1 MLAHSSRSFVAV
13 IMELNPELR
22 NVIMLF
28 YLVLRA
34 LDTVED
40 DMTLDP
46 ELKIPLLRAFDSKLN
61 LKDWTFHGNG
71 PNEKDRVVLV
81 HFDSVLTEYHKL
93 QPKYQDVIKDVAHRM
108 GNGMADYV
116 VNDEFNLNGVAT
128 VKDYDLYC
136 HYVAGLVG
144 EGLTRMIVA
153 AGFGHP
159 DLADKMY
166 LSESMGL
173 FLQKT
178 NIIRD
183 FREDLEDGRSFWP
196 KEIWA
201 KHTDKLANFAR
212 PEYRQEAL
220 NCSTELVLNVLG
232 HVRDVLVYLSM
243 VYDHSTYCFCAI
255 PQVMA
260 IATLALVFQ
269 NPDVFERNV
278 KIRKGE
284 TCSLILECR
293 TYEGMLRVFSRYLRV
308 IHHKCPV
315 SDPLYLEIGMKC
327 GELEQFIEELNPDPS
342 HLPKGLE
349 PRKTVYSQLAQT
361 KIRKDVVVAKKL
373 WREQFA
379 CNASL
384 ALIAVCVVTLLSK
397 AY

>member
-1 MLAHSSRSFVAV
+1 
-13 IMELNPELR
+13 MELNPELR
-22 NVIMLF
+22 NVVMLF

-34 LDTVED
+34 LDTIED

-46 ELKIPLLRAFDSKLN
+46 ELKIPMLRTFDSKLN
-61 LKDWTFHGNG
+61 LKDWTFHGSG
-71 PNEKDRVVLV
+71 PNEKDRIVLV
-81 HFDSVLTEYHKL
+81 NFDSILTEYHKL
-93 QPKYQDVIKDVAHRM
+93 QPKYQDIIKDVTRKM

-116 VNDEFNLNGVAT
+116 VNEEFNFNGVAT

-144 EGLTRMIVA
+144 EGLTRMIA
-153 AGFGHP
+153 AADFGHP

-166 LSESMGL
+166 LSDSMGL

-183 FREDLEDGRSFWP
+183 FREDLDDGRSFWP

-201 KHTDKLANFAR
+201 KHTDKLTNFAQ
-212 PEYRQEAL
+212 PEHLQEAL
-220 NCSTELVLNVLG
+220 NCSSELVLNVLD
-232 HVRDVLVYLSM
+232 HVKDVLVYLSM

-269 NPDVFERNV
+269 NPYVFQKNV

-293 TYEGMLRVFSRYLRV
+293 TYEGVLNVFSRYLRV

-327 GELEQFIEELNPDPS
+327 GELEQFIEELNPNPS

-349 PRKTVYSQLAQT
+349 PRKTVYSELAQT
-361 KIRKDVVVAKKL
+361 KIRKDADVAKKL

-384 ALIAVCVVTLLSK
+384 ALVAVCVVTVLSK
-397 AY
+397 TY

>member
-1 MLAHSSRSFVAV
+1 
-13 IMELNPELR
+13 MELNPELR
-22 NVIMLF
+22 NVVMLF

-34 LDTVED
+34 LDTIED
-40 DMTLDP
+40 DMTLDT
-46 ELKIPLLRAFDSKLN
+46 ELKILMLRTFDSKLN
-61 LKDWTFHGNG
+61 LKEWTFHGSG
-71 PNEKDRVVLV
+71 PNEKDRIVLV
-81 HFDSVLTEYHKL
+81 NFDSILTEYHKL
-93 QPKYQDVIKDVAHRM
+93 QPKYQDIIKDVTRKM

-116 VNDEFNLNGVAT
+116 VNEEFNFNGVAT

-144 EGLTRMIVA
+144 EGLTRMIA
-153 AGFGHP
+153 AADFGHP
-159 DLADKMY
+159 DLANKMY
-166 LSESMGL
+166 LSDSMGL

-201 KHTDKLANFAR
+201 KHTDKLANFAK
-212 PEYRQEAL
+212 PEHLQEAL
-220 NCSTELVLNVLG
+220 NCSSELVLNVLD
-232 HVRDVLVYLSM
+232 HVKDVLVYLSM

-269 NPDVFERNV
+269 NPYVFQRNV

-293 TYEGMLRVFSRYLRV
+293 TYQGVLNVFSRYLRV

-327 GELEQFIEELNPDPS
+327 GELEQFIEELNPNPS

-349 PRKTVYSQLAQT
+349 PRKTVYSELAQT
-361 KIRKDVVVAKKL
+361 KIRKDADLAKSL

-384 ALIAVCVVTLLSK
+384 ALVALCVVTLLSK
-397 AY
+397 TY

>member
-1 MLAHSSRSFVAV
+1 MLAHCSRSFVAV

-22 NVIMLF
+22 NVVMLF

-34 LDTVED
+34 LDTIED
-40 DMTLDP
+40 DMTLDT
-46 ELKIPLLRAFDSKLN
+46 ELKIPMLRTFDSKLN
-61 LKDWTFHGNG
+61 LKEWTFHGSG
-71 PNEKDRVVLV
+71 PNEKDRIVLV
-81 HFDSVLTEYHKL
+81 NFDSILTEYHKL
-93 QPKYQDVIKDVAHRM
+93 QPKYQDIIKDVTRKM

-116 VNDEFNLNGVAT
+116 VNEEFNFNGVAT

-144 EGLTRMIVA
+144 EGLTRMIA
-153 AGFGHP
+153 AADFGHP
-159 DLADKMY
+159 DLANKMY
-166 LSESMGL
+166 LSDSMGL

-201 KHTDKLANFAR
+201 KHTDKLANFAK
-212 PEYRQEAL
+212 PEHLQEAL
-220 NCSTELVLNVLG
+220 NCSSELVLNVLD
-232 HVRDVLVYLSM
+232 HVKDVLVYLSM

-269 NPDVFERNV
+269 NPYVFQRNV

-293 TYEGMLRVFSRYLRV
+293 TYQGVLNVFSRYLRV

-327 GELEQFIEELNPDPS
+327 GELEQFIEELNPNPS

-349 PRKTVYSQLAQT
+349 PRKTVYSELAQT
-361 KIRKDVVVAKKL
+361 KIRKDADLAKSL

-384 ALIAVCVVTLLSK
+384 ALVALCVVTLLSK
-397 AY
+397 TY

>member
-1 MLAHSSRSFVAV
+1 
-13 IMELNPELR
+13 MELNPELR
-22 NVIMLF
+22 NVVMLF

-34 LDTVED
+34 LDTIED
-40 DMTLDP
+40 DMTLDT
-46 ELKIPLLRAFDSKLN
+46 ELKIPMLRTFDSKLN
-61 LKDWTFHGNG
+61 LKEWTFHGSG
-71 PNEKDRVVLV
+71 PNEKDRIVLV
-81 HFDSVLTEYHKL
+81 NFDSILTEYHKL
-93 QPKYQDVIKDVAHRM
+93 QPKYQDIIKDVTRKM

-116 VNDEFNLNGVAT
+116 VNEEFNFNGVAT

-144 EGLTRMIVA
+144 EGLTRMIA
-153 AGFGHP
+153 AADFGHP
-159 DLADKMY
+159 DLANKMY
-166 LSESMGL
+166 LSDSMGL

-201 KHTDKLANFAR
+201 KHTDKLANFAK
-212 PEYRQEAL
+212 PEHLQEAL
-220 NCSTELVLNVLG
+220 NCSSELVLNVLD
-232 HVRDVLVYLSM
+232 HVKDVLVYLSM

-269 NPDVFERNV
+269 NPYVFQRNV

-293 TYEGMLRVFSRYLRV
+293 TYQGVLNVFSRYLRV

-327 GELEQFIEELNPDPS
+327 GELEQFIEELNPNPS

-349 PRKTVYSQLAQT
+349 PRKTVYSELAQT
-361 KIRKDVVVAKKL
+361 KIRKDADLAKSL

-384 ALIAVCVVTLLSK
+384 ALVALCVVTLLSK
-397 AY
+397 TY